1 MYICTIYN
9 KCVVNLHINNKR
21 RNIDTY
27 PKKTPTTILML
38 IFKKVVPPASIN
50 VSATNSMI
58 SLK

>member
-1 MYICTIYN
+1 
-9 KCVVNLHINNKR
+9 
-21 RNIDTY
+21 
-27 PKKTPTTILML
+27 ML